1 MKKCFLINSG
11 LTLSLC
17 LSALLA
23 GCGINVGD
31 VFKAK
36 YERTENVSVPVNDM
50 TELYVETNVGSITI
64 TGADVSDCDVTA
76 EITVK
81 ARTEDQARELAEQ
94 VKIEVE
100 PSAGK
105 LSIKAERP
113 DALKKR
119 SLTVNFK
126 VTAPKRLNLSCN
138 SQVGTIK
145 VSDIKG
151 QITAST
157 NVGSVI
163 CRQVV
168 ADVDLTSNV
177 GSVEVGYSDDAPAA
191 CNADI
196 ATNVGSIEFAGPAH
210 ISAQLSASTNVGS
223 IRTAKPITVVGKLSK
238 SIRGTIGSG
247 DGQVTLKTN
256 VGSIEIK

>member
-1 MKKCFLINSG
+1 
-11 LTLSLC
+11 
-17 LSALLA
+17 
-23 GCGINVGD
+23 VGD

-36 YERTENVSVPVNDM
+36 YEKTENVSVPVNDM
-50 TELYVETNVGSITI
+50 TELHVETNVGSITI
-64 TGADVSDCDVTA
+64 TGADVTDCSITA

-81 ARTEDQARELAEQ
+81 ARTKEEAQDLAEQ
-94 VKIEVE
+94 VTIEVE
-100 PSAGK
+100 PSAEK
-105 LSIKAERP
+105 LSIKAGRP
-113 DALKKR
+113 DALKNR

-126 VTAPKRLNLSCN
+126 ITAPERLNLNCN

-145 VSDIKG
+145 VLDIKG
-151 QITAST
+151 QITTST

-177 GSVEVGYSDDAPAA
+177 GSVKVRYSDAAPAA

-196 ATNVGSIEFAGPAH
+196 ATNVGSIEFAGPAQ

-223 IRTAKPITVVGKLSK
+223 IKTDKPITVVGKLSK

-247 DGQVTLKTN
+247 DGKVTLKTN